1 MKQHSG
7 FTIVEL
13 LIVIVV
19 IAILAAITIVA
30 YNGIQNQA
38 YDTTVKSDMSN
49 NAKKLQVYLS
59 QNSTFPSSP
68 TTSLGL
74 RASKDAYLL
83 DRNNFYVCFSA
94 DGTKFALSGISKSGT
109 AFAISSDTAL
119 QQGGVGGG
127 DATCDL
133 IGGGSWS
140 AGRGSSNVWASWA
153 G

>member
-38 YDTTVKSDMSN
+38 YDTTIKSDLNN
-49 NAKKLQVYLS
+49 NAKRLQAYLV
-59 QNSTFPSSP
+59 QNSTLPSSP
-68 TTSLGL
+68 TTGLGL
-74 RASKDAYLL
+74 KASKDAYLGG
-83 DRNNFYVCFSA
+83 RNNFYVCFST
-94 DGTKFALSGISKSGT
+94 DGTKFALSGISKSGS
-109 AFAISSDTAL
+109 AFGISSDTAL

-140 AGRGSSNVWASWA
+140 AGHASNNTWASWA